1 MKMLM
6 SRTKFCKEL
15 LIKTLIMQYKTLKA
29 ILLFKNKYKQSK
41 VKSRELQMLQR
52 LNKISGKLTISR
64 RDSLMEI
71 SSSLWTLL
79 SREEGHYMEQQE

>member
-6 SRTKFCKEL
+6 SRIKFCKEL

-29 ILLFKNKYKQSK
+29 ILLFKNKYKQLK
-41 VKSRELQMLQR
+41 VKSRELRMLQR

-71 SSSLWTLL
+71 SS
-79 SREEGHYMEQQE
+79 